1 MNEKPKLGTIDSAL
15 VNCVS
20 MLSALTEL
28 RVEDLAGWLDLYYQI
43 RYLWEVAQ
51 GHVTDPQL
59 IRKDELLPILEA
71 TVREA
76 LRGTARKA
84 AETVQEK
91 KKRKPTSRPESA
103 EPDTSSTASGAATSD
118 ASHASRASGSSPQ
131 GEGRE
136 ETAPKPG
143 PWTLYKRKVFD
154 RLQQARKDGYTI
166 AQISAC
172 SGGSLSEA
180 RVMAAINAAQLRME
194 EWKALEAALDAV
206 TLLQAPEGPAGA

>member
-15 VNCVS
+15 VSCVS

-51 GHVTDPQL
+51 GHVTDRQL

-91 KKRKPTSRPESA
+91 KKRKP
-103 EPDTSSTASGAATSD
+103 AAKDQDRSL
-118 ASHASRASGSSPQ
+118 SPSGSSLSQ
-131 GEGRE
+131 RE
-136 ETAPKPG
+136 PGAAEDAKTEEAAGTEPSKPG
-143 PWTLYKRKVFD
+143 PWTLYKRKIYD
-154 RLQQARKDGYTI
+154 RLLQIRAEGYTI
-166 AQISAC
+166 AQIAAC
-172 SGGSLSEA
+172 SGGNLSEG

-206 TLLQAPEGPAGA
+206 TLLQNPANPGGGA

>member
-1 MNEKPKLGTIDSAL
+1 MTEKPKLGTIDSAL

-20 MLSALTEL
+20 MLSALTEQ

-84 AETVQEK
+84 AETVTEK
-91 KKRKPTSRPESA
+91 KKRKP
-103 EPDTSSTASGAATSD
+103 AAKDQDRSL
-118 ASHASRASGSSPQ
+118 SPSGSSPSQ
-131 GEGRE
+131 E
-136 ETAPKPG
+136 EPKRGQDEAEPATAKKPG

-166 AQISAC
+166 AQIVEA
-172 SGGSLSEA
+172 SGGTLSDGK
-180 RVMAAINAAQLRME
+180 VIGAINAKPLRAE
-194 EWKALEAALDAV
+194 EWKALENALTAV
-206 TLLQAPEGPAGA
+206 MLLQIPAEKAAGA

>member
-20 MLSALTEL
+20 MISALTEQ

-43 RYLWEVAQ
+43 RYVWEVAQ
-51 GHVTDPQL
+51 GNVTDPKL

-91 KKRKPTSRPESA
+91 KNRKP
-103 EPDTSSTASGAATSD
+103 AAKDQDRSL
-118 ASHASRASGSSPQ
+118 SPSGSSPSQ
-131 GEGRE
+131 EAPKRGQDEAE
-136 ETAPKPG
+136 PATAKKPG
-143 PWTLYKRKVFD
+143 PWTLYKRKIYD
-154 RLQQARKDGYTI
+154 RLLQVRAEGYTI
-166 AQISAC
+166 AQIAEC
-172 SGGSLSEA
+172 SGGNLSEG
-180 RVMAAINAAQLRME
+180 RVMAAINAAQLRQE
-194 EWKALEAALDAV
+194 EWRALETALDAV
-206 TLLQAPEGPAGA
+206 TLLQNPANPGGGA